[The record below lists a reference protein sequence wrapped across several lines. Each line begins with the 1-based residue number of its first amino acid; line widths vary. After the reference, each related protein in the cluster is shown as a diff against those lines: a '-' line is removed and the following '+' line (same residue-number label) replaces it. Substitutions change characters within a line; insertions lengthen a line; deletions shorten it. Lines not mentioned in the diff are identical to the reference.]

1 MKNIAVLSS
10 GSWGTALAILL
21 NNNGHSVT
29 LWSSKKEKAE
39 AMKNT
44 RENKEFIKDVI
55 IPSNIDITNDEKTA
69 VLNKDII
76 VFATPSKF
84 IESTLKRFSPYITP
98 NQIIVNVAKGLEEHK
113 LLRLSELIEGVLPN
127 SNICVLSGPSHAEE
141 VVKQI
146 PTACVVSSKNLKAS
160 EEIQI
165 VFMNPMFRVYTNPD
179 IIGVEI
185 GGALKNVVALAAGA
199 SDGMGY
205 GDNTKAALITRGIAE
220 ISRLGIAMGA
230 RAETFSGLSGL
241 GDLIVTC
248 TSMHSRNRRAG
259 ILLGQGKSL
268 DETLNEVHQVVEGV
282 NTAKAAYNLSQKYNV
297 EMPITSE
304 INKVLFGGK
313 SAKQAVID
321 LMTRDKTVEHEKEI

>member
-84 IESTLKRFSPYITP
+84 IESTLKRFSPYITS